1 MTKEND
7 RKRKFTL
14 IILAYPIVLI
24 LISTAVNLFGF
35 GVTPAVIA
43 LPSTQVIFTLVVTAV
58 LLVLNHTWLMT
69 TTELTRLNFD
79 MYATPEEWNE
89 NGAKRE
95 QVSQEGWREL
105 ERRHNA
111 HRNATENAVY
121 FVLLAFVMSVISP
134 TTLAAQAWV
143 IGFAVARLGYTYCY
157 LKGMSGARGIFMSL
171 TLLGVY
177 GLASYLAISVML

>member
-1 MTKEND
+1 MINENE
-7 RKRKFTL
+7 RKRKFSL
-14 IILAYPIVLI
+14 IILAYPVALT

-43 LPSTQVIFTLVVTAV
+43 LPSTQVIFASVVTAV

-69 TTELTRLNFD
+69 TTELTRLNFN
-79 MYATPEEWNE
+79 MYATPEEWDE

-111 HRNATENAVY
+111 HRNATENTVY
-121 FVLLAFVMSVISP
+121 FVLLAFMTSVISP
-134 TTLAAQAWV
+134 TILAAQAWM

>member
-1 MTKEND
+1 MTNEND

-14 IILAYPIVLI
+14 IILAYPVALI
-24 LISTAVNLFGF
+24 LISTVVNLFGF

-43 LPSTQVIFTLVVTAV
+43 LPSTQVVFALTVTAI

-69 TTELTRLNFD
+69 TTELTRLNYN
-79 MYATPEEWNE
+79 MHATPEEWDE
-89 NGAKRE
+89 NKVKPE

-105 ERRHNA
+105 ERHHTA
-111 HRNATENAVY
+111 PRNATENSVY
-121 FVLLAFVMSVISP
+121 FVLLALVVSFISP
-134 TTLAAQAWV
+134 TILAAQAWM

-171 TLLGVY
+171 TLLGIY
-177 GLASYLAISVML
+177 GLASYLAISLML

>member
-1 MTKEND
+1 MANKAQRN
-7 RKRKFTL
+7 RKFTL
-14 IILAYPIVLI
+14 IILAYPITLI
-24 LISTAVNLFGF
+24 LISIAVNLFGF
-35 GVTPAVIA
+35 GVTPAIIA
-43 LPSTQVIFTLVVTAV
+43 LPSTQVVFALVVTAV

-69 TTELTRLNFD
+69 TTELIRLNFN
-79 MYATPEEWNE
+79 MYATPEEWDE

-121 FVLLAFVMSVISP
+121 FVFLALVTSVISP
-134 TTLAAQAWV
+134 TIVAVQAWM

-177 GLASYLAISVML
+177 GLASHIVISVML